1 MGFGFISLGHI
12 DRRFLSFFSKQGL
25 QRCNCFFA
33 GDGYADSHISTASTS
48 HRGEDLCSLL
58 QCPPHPTPSCIQRS
72 NTTRHLCSV
81 ATCSGRSTRN
91 VNMAPP
97 HPTPPLHDLRTHAS
111 KNARFTRER
120 ERGMLG
126 WSSVGLQGGPMVD
139 SLVDSQDVT
148 LGENWGRY
156 HHVPPKI
163 RCWNTE
169 DCEKLGFPGPFDL
182 YYQVSAYY
190 DTCCFTACLVVE
202 IGPTRSHPKT
212 TRKIPPLISPSSSS
226 SPSSSQSQYLHVWT
240 HQEIIWI
247 SLVAIHM
254 CIYIYIIHILSKK
267 YSPSNLLHTFALI
280 LRPYTMPHG

>member
-1 MGFGFISLGHI
+1 MLVKTTFSKIVILAIVDISASRMPNSRTRNLQNSRFVWVLDSFHWGI
-12 DRRFLSFFSKQGL
+12 LTGVFFLSFQSRGFSVAIV
-25 QRCNCFFA
+25 FFA

-97 HPTPPLHDLRTHAS
+97 TPPRPFMTCEHTLAKTRVL
-111 KNARFTRER
+111 RER

-163 RCWNTE
+163 RC
-169 DCEKLGFPGPFDL
+169 
-182 YYQVSAYY
+182 
-190 DTCCFTACLVVE
+190 
-202 IGPTRSHPKT
+202 
-212 TRKIPPLISPSSSS
+212 
-226 SPSSSQSQYLHVWT
+226 
-240 HQEIIWI
+240 
-247 SLVAIHM
+247 
-254 CIYIYIIHILSKK
+254 
-267 YSPSNLLHTFALI
+267 
-280 LRPYTMPHG
+280 